1 MKPQWDSLVPQIN
14 NAYQSW
20 QEVYSSLPSSFIF
33 QGTINIPTAELN
45 IQFSETKGMIN
56 LVAESENINPVT
68 FAIQQQ
74 NIINIIPQIV
84 QTVAN
89 VSASPQ
95 ANLEQLTNQLWSIKS
110 SIVWIMPT
118 GSNEYF
124 ERYIQN
130 TNIIGMIESTQ
141 NLINHLTNLSE
152 SGNNSFNQISNSER
166 NAQELVAKISEKLGQ
181 SETGLQEILNKIS
194 GYEREASNAK
204 TNADAS
210 ASSALSNKENIETLL
225 IRLSNGLTQQQEAQE
240 KINALSNEAELVL
253 EGTSKAGL
261 AASFRNR
268 RESLEKS
275 QILWSIA
282 FTFGILLLIVT
293 AVATTTGYLQ
303 IPNLVSEDGK
313 INAWAVI
320 VRVLINGP
328 AVWFTWFAARQYGFT
343 MRLIED
349 YAFKE
354 ASALAFVGYKR
365 EMGDDSEMLKLLRE
379 SAIKNFSSSPTRML
393 SKSEP
398 SSPLHELVDK
408 ALENQG
414 IFDKLLQLFK
424 ALKPEKS

>member
-1 MKPQWDSLVPQIN
+1 MKPQWESLVLELN

-20 QEVYSSLPSSFIF
+20 QDVYSTLPSSFDF
-33 QGTINIPTAELN
+33 QGIPIATAELN
-45 IQFSETKGMIN
+45 VQFAQTQGMIN

-68 FAIQQQ
+68 FAVHQQ
-74 NIINIIPQIV
+74 NIVSLVAQIV
-84 QTVAN
+84 QAVAN
-89 VSASPQ
+89 VSGSPQ
-95 ANLEQLTNQLWSIKS
+95 TYLEQLINQLC
-110 SIVWIMPT
+110 SIVWLMPI

-130 TNIIGMIESTQ
+130 TNIIAMIESNQ
-141 NLINHLTNLSE
+141 SLINQLIGMSE
-152 SGNNSFNQISNSER
+152 SGNSSIIKIRDSEL
-166 NAQELVAKISEKLGQ
+166 NAQELVTNLSEKLVQ
-181 SETGLQEILNKIS
+181 SEVGSQEILNKIL

-210 ASSALSNKENIETLL
+210 ASSALSNKESIEALL
-225 IRLSNGLTQQQEAQE
+225 LRLSNGLTQQQEAQE
-240 KINALSNEAELVL
+240 KINFLLNEAKLVL

-261 AASFRNR
+261 AASFGNR
-268 RESLEKS
+268 RESLETS
-275 QILWSIA
+275 QKLWSGA

-293 AVATTTGYLQ
+293 AIVTTTGYLQ
-303 IPNLVSEDGK
+303 IPNLVSDEGK

-320 VRVLINGP
+320 IRVLINGP
-328 AVWFTWFAARQYGFT
+328 AVWFTWFAARQYSFT

-365 EMGDDSEMLKLLRE
+365 EMGDDAEMLKLLRE
-379 SAIKNFSSSPTRML
+379 SAIKNFGSSPTRML

-424 ALKPEKS
+424 ALKPDKS